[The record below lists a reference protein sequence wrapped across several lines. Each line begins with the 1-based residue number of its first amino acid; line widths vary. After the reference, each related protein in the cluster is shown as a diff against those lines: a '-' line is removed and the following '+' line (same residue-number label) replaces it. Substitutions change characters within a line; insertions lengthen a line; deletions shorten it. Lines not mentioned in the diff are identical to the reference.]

1 MLQHKEV
8 VGALDR
14 LITFEQAIYGTDESN
29 QHKITG
35 WEDIDSYPEVYA
47 KVVEPTGMET
57 FQGDQMVAVTTTSFT
72 IRYRTDVT
80 VQNRVV
86 YNSKYYDIHA
96 ILEIGRRRFLKL
108 TCESGG
114 QYKETTT

>member
-1 MLQHKEV
+1 M
-8 VGALDR
+8 DR
-14 LITFEQAIYGTDESN
+14 RVTFQEAIYGTDESN

-35 WEDIDSYPEVYA
+35 WQNVTEVQA
-47 KVVEPTGMET
+47 NVVEPSGTEM
-57 FQGDQMVAVTTTSFT
+57 FQGNQLVAVTSTSFT

-80 VQNRVV
+80 EQNRVV

-96 ILEIGRRRFLKL
+96 ILEIGRKRFLKL

>member
-1 MLQHKEV
+1 M
-8 VGALDR
+8 DR
-14 LITFEQAIYGTDESN
+14 RITFQEAIYGTDESN

-35 WEDIDSYPEVYA
+35 WQDIESIPEVSA
-47 KVVEPTGMET
+47 NVIEPTGTEV
-57 FQGDQMVAVTTTSFT
+57 FQGDQMVAVMTTSFT
-72 IRYRTDVT
+72 IRYRTDIT

-96 ILEIGRRRFLKL
+96 ILEIGRKRFLKL